1 MPKENFIIGIAGVV
15 LGAGIFIKTDAIL
28 PALVPIAIGIGLMF
42 FYKEE
47 DKIEKRKDKVG
58 IKSK

>member
-15 LGAGIFIKTDAIL
+15 LGAGIFIKMDTIL
-28 PALVPIAIGIGLMF
+28 PALIPTAIGIGLMF

-47 DKIEKRKDKVG
+47 DKIENRKDKMG